1 MTDIDRSSMNLAPAS
16 FAPATAPGSSSASKI
31 KTWQDGDTT
40 SFRDI
45 LAIVNPLQHIP
56 VVGTIYRALTG
67 DGNATM
73 PSIIGG
79 ALFGGPVGLALALA
93 GNAFKSETGM
103 DPGETVVASLFGPG
117 SPPAADTR
125 QMAQATSASSSA
137 VPPPAQKASP
147 KLVIDIPAPKPET
160 QTAAAAPTGPLP
172 GPPAGL
178 PLSFHGDKN
187 PLAARFRSTDLPQP
201 VGEGGG
207 VPSRSGADLIP
218 TAGGTAIKRDEVP
231 TAMFSALD
239 KYSAMMRAR
248 NAAGAQPTQV
258 SMLR

>member
-16 FAPATAPGSSSASKI
+16 YAPAAAPGSSSASKAR
-31 KTWQDGDTT
+31 TWQDGDTT

-56 VVGTIYRALTG
+56 VVGTVYRALTG
-67 DGNATM
+67 DSIATM

-79 ALFGGPVGLALALA
+79 TLFGGPVGLVLSLAS
-93 GNAFKSETGM
+93 NAFKSETGM

-117 SPPAADTR
+117 SQPAADTP
-125 QMAQATSASSSA
+125 QMAQASAA
-137 VPPPAQKASP
+137 PQPVVPPPAPRSLP

-160 QTAAAAPTGPLP
+160 QTAAASIDPLP
-172 GPPAGL
+172 GPPAGM
-178 PLSFHGDKN
+178 PLSFHGEKN
-187 PLAARFRSTDLPQP
+187 LLASRFRSTDLPQP

-248 NAAGAQPTQV
+248 NAASAQPTQV
-258 SMLR
+258 SLLR

>member
-1 MTDIDRSSMNLAPAS
+1 MTDIDRSSMNLVPASYAPA
-16 FAPATAPGSSSASKI
+16 AAPGSSSASKV

-56 VVGTIYRALTG
+56 VVGTVYRALTG
-67 DGNATM
+67 DSIAAM

-79 ALFGGPVGLALALA
+79 ALFGGPVGLVLSLAS
-93 GNAFKSETGM
+93 NAFKSETGM

-117 SPPAADTR
+117 SPPAADTP
-125 QMAQATSASSSA
+125 QMAQASSA
-137 VPPPAQKASP
+137 ASPVVPPPAP

-160 QTAAAAPTGPLP
+160 QTAAAAPPTGPLP
-172 GPPAGL
+172 GPPSGM
-178 PLSFHGDKN
+178 PLSFHGEKN
-187 PLAARFRSTDLPQP
+187 PLASRFRSTDLPAP
-201 VGEGGG
+201 VSEGGG

-218 TAGGTAIKRDEVP
+218 TAAGTAIKRDEVP

>member
-1 MTDIDRSSMNLAPAS
+1 MTDVDPRPLLNLAPAS
-16 FAPATAPGSSSASKI
+16 PAPATAPGSSSQRGI
-31 KTWQDGDTT
+31 KVWQDGDTT

-56 VVGTIYRALTG
+56 VVGTVYRALTG
-67 DGNATM
+67 DSIATM

-79 ALFGGPVGLALALA
+79 ALFGGPIGLALALA

-117 SPPAADTR
+117 SPPAADAP
-125 QMAQATSASSSA
+125 QMAKIA
-137 VPPPAQKASP
+137 PPASPAAHAPP
-147 KLVIDIPAPKPET
+147 KLTIDIPAPKPDA
-160 QTAAAAPTGPLP
+160 QTAAAQAGPP
-172 GPPAGL
+172 GPPAGT
-178 PLSFHGDKN
+178 PLSFHGEKN
-187 PLAARFRSTDLPQP
+187 PLAARFRTSDLPQP

-207 VPSRSGADLIP
+207 VPARSGADLVPAPNGSVI
-218 TAGGTAIKRDEVP
+218 ARDAVP

-248 NAAGAQPTQV
+248 NAASTPTQV
-258 SMLR
+258 SLLR

>member
-16 FAPATAPGSSSASKI
+16 YAPAAAPGSSSASKT
-31 KTWQDGDTT
+31 KVWQDGDTT

-56 VVGTIYRALTG
+56 VVGTIYRAITG
-67 DGNATM
+67 DGIATM

-79 ALFGGPVGLALALA
+79 ALFGGPIGLAISLAS
-93 GNAFKSETGM
+93 NAFKSETGM
-103 DPGETVVASLFGPG
+103 DPGETVVASLFGPD
-117 SPPAADTR
+117 SSPAAESAQMAKADAAVTPPA
-125 QMAQATSASSSA
+125 
-137 VPPPAQKASP
+137 PKPLP

-160 QTAAAAPTGPLP
+160 QTAAAPAGPLP
-172 GPPAGL
+172 GPPAGM
-178 PLSFHGDKN
+178 PLSFHGEKN
-187 PLAARFRSTDLPQP
+187 PLASRFRSTDLPQP

-207 VPSRSGADLIP
+207 TPSRSGADLVP
-218 TAGGTAIKRDEVP
+218 TAAGTAIKRDEVP

-248 NAAGAQPTQV
+248 NAASAQPTQV

>member
-1 MTDIDRSSMNLAPAS
+1 MTDIDPRPSLSLVPAPPAPA
-16 FAPATAPGSSSASKI
+16 APGSSSAKGI

-67 DGNATM
+67 DSIATM

-79 ALFGGPVGLALALA
+79 TLFGGPVGLALALA
-93 GNAFKSETGM
+93 GNAFKSQTGM

-117 SPPAADTR
+117 SPPPADQP
-125 QMAQATSASSSA
+125 QMAAAPA
-137 VPPPAQKASP
+137 LAPPAAKAPP
-147 KLVIDIPAPKPET
+147 KLVIDIPAPKAPT
-160 QTAAAAPTGPLP
+160 QTAAAQAGPP

-178 PLSFHGDKN
+178 PLSFHGEKN

-207 VPSRSGADLIP
+207 VAARSGSDLVP
-218 TAGGTAIKRDEVP
+218 SASGTPIKLDAVP

-239 KYSAMMRAR
+239 KYSAMMKAR
-248 NAAGAQPTQV
+248 SAAATPTQV
-258 SMLR
+258 SLLR